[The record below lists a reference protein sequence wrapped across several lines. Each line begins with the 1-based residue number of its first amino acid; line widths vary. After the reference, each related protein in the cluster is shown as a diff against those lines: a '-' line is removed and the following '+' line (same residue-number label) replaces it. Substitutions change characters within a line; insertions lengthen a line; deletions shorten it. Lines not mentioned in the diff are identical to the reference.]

1 MVSQRL
7 LFFGLDVD
15 IVNMILLIL
24 VFLVFIVICFIYEN
38 SMDVYL
44 VENMFMYMNMFSYY
58 CYI

>member
-15 IVNMILLIL
+15 IVNMMLLIL
-24 VFLVFIVICFIYEN
+24 VFLVFIVICFLYMRIVWI
-38 SMDVYL
+38 VYL
-44 VENMFMYMNMFSYY
+44 VENMYMNMFSYY